1 MKVNQLKRKKVSSKG
16 IEISTSKVIPGRHF
30 ADSMALDILVG
41 RTVQGSQARILEH
54 VFSL

>member
-1 MKVNQLKRKKVSSKG
+1 MKVNQLKRKKVASKG